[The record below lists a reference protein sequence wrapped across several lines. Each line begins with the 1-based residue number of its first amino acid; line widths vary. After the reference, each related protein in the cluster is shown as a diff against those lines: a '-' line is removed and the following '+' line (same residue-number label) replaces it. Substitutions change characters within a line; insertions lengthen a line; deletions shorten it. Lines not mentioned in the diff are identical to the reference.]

1 MPIKVL
7 IVEDEML
14 VAEEISFDLQDQGFD
29 VTGIAISSDECLAEI
44 QKNQPHVIL
53 MDINIKGDLDGIQT
67 AQLIQQKTT
76 IPIVYL
82 TANTDSATL
91 KRAIETS
98 PSAFISKPFS
108 KKDLIVAL
116 ELAFN
121 KNNEHILTQKSNS
134 INDLFFVKSGKFYT
148 KIDVNEINYL
158 EANGSYTEIV
168 TNDKNY
174 TLSTNLNHFQ
184 ENIQN
189 PYFVRIHRSFVVNI
203 KKVDGFDNNTILIN
217 GKSLPISKSYQKEVF
232 NLFNKL

>member
-1 MPIKVL
+1 MLIKVL

-14 VAEEISFDLQDQGFD
+14 VAEELSYDLQDEGFE
-29 VTGIAISSDECLAEI
+29 VTGLAISSDECLSEI

-53 MDINIKGDLDGIQT
+53 MDINIKGDLDGIET
-67 AQLIQQKTT
+67 ALIIQQKRN

-98 PSAFISKPFS
+98 PSAFISKPFN

-121 KNNEHILTQKSNS
+121 KNNERVLTQKTTT

-148 KIDVNEINYL
+148 KIEVNDINYL
-158 EANGSYTEIV
+158 EASGSYTEIF

-174 TLSTNLNHFQ
+174 TLSSNLNHFQ
-184 ENIQN
+184 ENIQS
-189 PYFVRIHRSFVVNI
+189 PYFIRIHRSFVVNI
-203 KKVDGFDNNTILIN
+203 KKVEGFDNNTVLIN

-232 NLFNKL
+232 NWFNKL